1 MDLRR
6 VHRVSLQP
14 SATRKP
20 QGRAGVADAWVHGAP
35 RGRPHEA
42 RRSVPRCAAR
52 RCPGRRRTDDARQR
66 RSGTADEVAPRGICA
81 TWHAAAL
88 KGTTNLKRGVRST
101 VHPILAFSGGAQHR
115 RAIARTNGRD
125 STGPA
130 EPDRPEVPAPSFQI
144 SLEDRAGRSRV
155 GASKRTPT
163 IAEDAAELTQEI
175 TRRSGTRPTS
185 NPLAQT
191 RSGPRPKP
199 IRPHGPS
206 GRSSAEAQAH
216 GRDERSHGNG
226 AIGSLTPFANL

>member
-35 RGRPHEA
+35 RGRPHKA
-42 RRSVPRCAAR
+42 RRSVPYCAAR

-115 RAIARTNGRD
+115 GLSRGPMGAIR
-125 STGPA
+125 
-130 EPDRPEVPAPSFQI
+130 PDRRSQI
-144 SLEDRAGRSRV
+144 DPKCPRLASRSPWKTGQGGHGSV
-155 GASKRTPT
+155 
-163 IAEDAAELTQEI
+163 
-175 TRRSGTRPTS
+175 RRSARRQSRKT
-185 NPLAQT
+185 PL
-191 RSGPRPKP
+191 
-199 IRPHGPS
+199 
-206 GRSSAEAQAH
+206 
-216 GRDERSHGNG
+216 N
-226 AIGSLTPFANL
+226 